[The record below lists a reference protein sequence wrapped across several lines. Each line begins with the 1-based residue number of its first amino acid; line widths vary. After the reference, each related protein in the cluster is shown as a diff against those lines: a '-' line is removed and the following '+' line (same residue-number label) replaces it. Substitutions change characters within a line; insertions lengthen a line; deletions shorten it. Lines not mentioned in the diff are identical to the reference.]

1 MSVHHSVRGKNI
13 VNKGGYGDLSV
24 MKGVMEVI
32 SEEVLFELR
41 WGEGKAGLE
50 EALEGA
56 RRPKKHLVYLKSHRR
71 EGLLEPSGGGQG
83 RAAQADSVGTGRF

>member
-1 MSVHHSVRGKNI
+1 
-13 VNKGGYGDLSV
+13 

-41 WGEGKAGLE
+41 WGEGETGPEEDE

-56 RRPKKHLVYLKSHRR
+56 RRPNKHLVCLKSQKKR
-71 EGLLEPSGGGQG
+71 GLLELQWRWARPGC
-83 RAAQADSVGTGRF
+83 TG